1 MAAAKGGIQG
11 TQVLGASHW
20 RWGPGGGKHTGQ
32 GSWDLQWGSQLEG
45 DSHRAAEM
53 PFLAPLGGGHTARVF
68 ILGEELHTWR
78 GNEIHKT
85 LDSHTPHVTG
95 HLLPN

>member
-20 RWGPGGGKHTGQ
+20 CWGLGGGKHTGQ

-53 PFLAPLGGGHTARVF
+53 PFLAPLGGGHT
-68 ILGEELHTWR
+68 GEGLYTWR
-78 GNEIHKT
+78 RASYLERK
-85 LDSHTPHVTG
+85 
-95 HLLPN
+95 